1 MGSED
6 PARKR
11 NDFVSRAAAHLE
23 QFTKAGLALATFFWQ
38 SVPTCRCK
46 GGGILNFLDACGRL
60 EPLVSLGC
68 GLVSDFGVEP
78 H

>member
-23 QFTKAGLALATFFWQ
+23 QFTKAGWHSQHFSGRAFLH
-38 SVPTCRCK
+38 VCCK

-60 EPLVSLGC
+60 EPLVSSGR
-68 GLVSDFGVEP
+68 GFVSDLGVAP
-78 H
+78 Q